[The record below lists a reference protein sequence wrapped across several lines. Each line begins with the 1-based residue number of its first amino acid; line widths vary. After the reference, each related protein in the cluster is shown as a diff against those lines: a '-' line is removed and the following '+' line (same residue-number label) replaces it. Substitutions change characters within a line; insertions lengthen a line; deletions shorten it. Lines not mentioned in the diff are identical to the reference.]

1 MASGTATIDVTPTI
15 QQTSHPVNWV
25 TLAVALFGAAMSVY
39 NHASLPVIP
48 LVPVPDPISVVV
60 PPKPIPPTPINN
72 GVSIVDKHGKPIA
85 GPVDPGRQFSL
96 VPDDGLT
103 LTESIESADEDDI
116 DCEPVT
122 FAVDEKSKTKLLCT
136 IRNGKTLSV
145 IVTGGNK
152 PAIVRV
158 TCNTAPNPPPVDPT
172 PKPVDPPPNPSPV
185 VQAGVRVVL
194 LRSTAKAMSGD
205 QVAAFNSPKVAEILD
220 QKCVKDGANLPAWHR
235 WDSEIKN
242 PPDAWGKLI
251 SAIQSKMVADKL
263 ECPLMAV
270 QRGQDVKLY
279 EITTESALINT
290 LNQVFGGAS

>member
-1 MASGTATIDVTPTI
+1 MVLSAIQAYQQTKTVTP
-15 QQTSHPVNWV
+15 V
-25 TLAVALFGAAMSVY
+25 
-39 NHASLPVIP
+39 
-48 LVPVPDPISVVV
+48 VPVPSPIVN
-60 PPKPIPPTPINN
+60 PIPPTPLDN
-72 GVSIVDKHGKPIA
+72 GVKVIDKHGKPIS

-122 FAVDEKSKTKLLCT
+122 FAVDGKSKTKLLCT
-136 IRNGKTLSV
+136 IRNGKVLSV

-172 PKPVDPPPNPSPV
+172 PKPVDPPLPNPSPV
-185 VQAGVRVVL
+185 VNAGVRVVL
-194 LRSTAKAMSGD
+194 LRSTQKAMSID
-205 QVAAFNSPKVAEILD
+205 QVAAFNSPKVAELLD
-220 QKCVKDGANLPAWHR
+220 AKCMKDGANLPAWHR

-242 PPDAWGKLI
+242 PPDAWAKLLA
-251 SAIQSKMVADKL
+251 AIQSKMASDKL

-279 EITTESALINT
+279 EITTETALLNT
-290 LNQVFGGAS
+290 LNQVVGGA